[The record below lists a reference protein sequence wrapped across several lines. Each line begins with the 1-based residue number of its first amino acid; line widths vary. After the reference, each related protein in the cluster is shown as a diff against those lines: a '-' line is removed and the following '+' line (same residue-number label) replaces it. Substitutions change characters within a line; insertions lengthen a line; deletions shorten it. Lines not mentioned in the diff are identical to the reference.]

1 MLSRTDGGGGT
12 GNASASGALGFD
24 HDNATTSQASLS
36 TVIGA
41 LETSLVDLDGFVNYV
56 LGQWQGTESEVYKAV
71 HTEWSKGA
79 TTVQDILKGCH
90 TALGTVDKA
99 IQEMRENAR
108 KAMQKH

>member
-1 MLSRTDGGGGT
+1 MLSRTDGGGGS
-12 GNASASGALGFD
+12 GNASAAGALGFD
-24 HDNATTSQASLS
+24 HDVATGSEAGLA

-56 LGQWQGTESEVYKAV
+56 LSQWDGTESEAYKTV

-79 TTVQDILKGCH
+79 GTVQDILKGCH

-99 IQEMRENAR
+99 IQDMRENAR

>member
-1 MLSRTDGGGGT
+1 MRTDGGGGG
-12 GNASASGALGFD
+12 GNASASGVLGFD
-24 HDNATTSQASLS
+24 HDNATGSQASLG

-56 LGQWQGTESEVYKAV
+56 LSQWQGTESDAYKTV
-71 HTEWSKGA
+71 HAEWSKGA
-79 TTVQDILKGCH
+79 TTVQDILKGCN